1 MRVVK
6 NRSVFIRYIV
16 SYALVVI
23 MAGILLGVFLLVTSV
38 RQISQAHTRLNQA
51 KLESMVND
59 IENQFDV
66 YSDIAL
72 DIRIRYWYKPDY
84 FRKNKYYETEL
95 LDDFSK
101 YSAYSPLVD
110 DYFLYYQ
117 HDDILFRG
125 SGTSM
130 EVETYFRNHL
140 SYIDYASDWER
151 ILSLDKPGM
160 LIGHT
165 QQGACLFFVFP
176 IEIIG
181 VPANAVRAV
190 LVFLAREQTL
200 IERISFITG
209 YQNVQMTFY
218 YEGFAQF
225 ELHRTE
231 PDMAIKLIQGSNSA
245 FYNLGDQMIT
255 AEQEG
260 RLFQLSAM
268 KTDFPESDVIIRYQN
283 SSILII
289 ISIVVLLLFAGLYMA
304 YLNYKPIRRLQ
315 DVLFG
320 DPGKPGKDSDELKNI
335 EISYLQVRQ
344 TVQHNQSIIRNQ
356 VSLLH
361 QQMIEFILR
370 EGLHDETRQK
380 AEEMG
385 IKLIGPGF
393 AVLAIDPGDDTFQY
407 QSVIDYLTRQKEQ
420 DNHADIQI
428 HPGHQSTEHICHVL
442 LDLKRHSAGDLLTD
456 ETYSRFVKQ
465 FPDTCKI
472 GISSTVKNIKLVKSA
487 LLEAY
492 SALKRC
498 QATAQTMVF
507 FDNIDYLDEWA
518 WYNEEWTL
526 QLYRAMKKHDKTAA
540 SAVIQAI
547 VTQLETQ
554 QQSYVFQRFIY
565 SDLLTVMMKAARDL
579 KLSFR
584 TTYISSMLTANSP
597 AEFADEA
604 MQLIHLFCQ
613 QLDERNTIQDDQKLG
628 DLIGYIEAHYCDYN
642 MSLDLLSELFGYSV
656 TQLSHLIKRY
666 VGEPFRVYLISLRME
681 KARNLLMTTD
691 MTIADITQAVG
702 YGSTSHFIKTFRLY
716 YGNNPSY
723 YRTQ

>member
-1 MRVVK
+1 MKVVK
-6 NRSVFIRYIV
+6 NRSVFIRYFV
-16 SYALVVI
+16 SYALVVF
-23 MAGILLGVFLLVTSV
+23 MAGILLGVFMLVTSV
-38 RQISQAHTRLNQA
+38 RQISQAHTRLNKT

-59 IENQFDV
+59 LDNQFSV
-66 YSDIAL
+66 YHDIAL

-84 FRKNKYYETEL
+84 FKKNKYYETEL

-130 EVETYFRNHL
+130 EVATYFQNHL
-140 SYIDYASDWER
+140 KYMDYVSDWKR
-151 ILSLDKPGM
+151 MLSFDNPGM
-160 LIGHT
+160 LVGQT
-165 QQGACLFFVFP
+165 QQDAYLFFVFP
-176 IEIIG
+176 IDIVG
-181 VPANAVRAV
+181 VPENPVRAV
-190 LVFLAREQTL
+190 LVFLTSEQTM

-209 YQNVQMTFY
+209 YQDVQMTFY

-225 ELHRTE
+225 ELHRAG
-231 PDMAIKLIQGSNSA
+231 PDMAIELIQGNQSA
-245 FYNLGDQMIT
+245 FSDLEIQMIT
-255 AEQEG
+255 AEQDG
-260 RLFQLSAM
+260 RPFQLSAM
-268 KTDFPESDVIIRYQN
+268 KTDLPESDVIVRYQN

-315 DVLFG
+315 NMFFNAPEA
-320 DPGKPGKDSDELKNI
+320 PGKYSDELKNI
-335 EISYLQVRQ
+335 EDSYLQVRQ
-344 TVQHNQSIIRNQ
+344 AVQHNQSIIRNQ
-356 VSLLH
+356 VELLH
-361 QQMIEFILR
+361 RQMVELILR

-385 IKLIGPGF
+385 IKLTGPDF
-393 AVLAIDPGDDTFQY
+393 AVLAIDPGDEHFKLQT
-407 QSVIDYLTRQKEQ
+407 VLDYLSRLREQ
-420 DNHADIQI
+420 DPTGAIQI
-428 HPGHQSTEHICHVL
+428 HPGHQSTEQVCHVL
-442 LDLKRHSAGDLLTD
+442 LDLKRHSTNDLLTD
-456 ETYSRFVKQ
+456 ASYCLFVKQ

-472 GISSTVKNIKLVKSA
+472 GISSTVKNAKLIKSA

-498 QATAQTMVF
+498 QETEQSVFF

-518 WYNEEWTL
+518 WYNEEWAL
-526 QLYRAMKKHDKTAA
+526 QLYRAMKKHDKAA
-540 SAVIQAI
+540 ATEVIDTI
-547 VTQLETQ
+547 VNQLETQ

-565 SDLLTVMMKAARDL
+565 SDLLTVLMKAARDL
-579 KLSFR
+579 KLSFN
-584 TTYISSMLTANSP
+584 TACISSILTANSP
-597 AEFADEA
+597 AEFAEEA
-604 MQLIHLFCQ
+604 RQLVHLFCQ
-613 QLDERNTIQDDQKLG
+613 QLDERNAIQDDQKMG

-681 KARNLLMTTD
+681 KARTLLMTTD

-702 YGSTSHFIKTFRLY
+702 YGSTSHFIKTFRLF

-723 YRTQ
+723 YRTP